1 MSDVLRPYKDLFPQI
16 GNRVMIDTSS
26 VVIGDARLADDV
38 GIWPLVAIRGD
49 VNYVQIGART
59 NIQDGSVLHVTHK
72 STSNPQGNPLIV
84 GEDVTV
90 GHKKHATGI
99 VGMNQAIQ
107 FPDREEWRT
116 DVNAVVFPAMVHGM
130 QLTCAISGE
139 IMASRF
145 GGDTPE
151 QWLEIFQQHRWD
163 LEEEAEALIQAQQE
177 DAQGWVWLL

>member
-1 MSDVLRPYKDLFPQI
+1 
-16 GNRVMIDTSS
+16 
-26 VVIGDARLADDV
+26 
-38 GIWPLVAIRGD
+38 
-49 VNYVQIGART
+49 
-59 NIQDGSVLHVTHK
+59 
-72 STSNPQGNPLIV
+72 
-84 GEDVTV
+84 
-90 GHKKHATGI
+90 
-99 VGMNQAIQ
+99 MNQAIQ
-107 FPDREEWRT
+107 FPDREEWCT

-130 QLTCAISGE
+130 HLTCAISGE